1 MTTTPGIHR
10 DDTTSSVNSATEETK
25 QVAAVAAEEAH
36 NVAGE
41 AQDQVR
47 RLVDE
52 TRAQAQDQAVT
63 QRDRLVET
71 LRTFSD
77 DLHAMASQSGS
88 SGLAADVSRQAAGKV
103 RAISN
108 SLDGRD
114 PSELLQDLRGFAR
127 RRPGLFLF
135 GALTAG
141 VVAGRLARGAASSA
155 PDDSATS
162 PAGEVTAENPAMTAY
177 PGGNGSLGDDRH
189 RRGLSARVGRASRPP
204 ARHSRA
210 TPAPASARRPAHR
223 CPVSRRRTRAGCDEQ
238 PRPARH
244 GSRPAGTPGRTG
256 GRERAMTAAWAR
268 SCTTSLE
275 T

>member
-10 DDTTSSVNSATEETK
+10 DDTTSSVTSATEETK

-41 AQDQVR
+41 AQDQIR
-47 RLVDE
+47 RLVEE
-52 TRAQAQDQAVT
+52 TRAQAQDQAAT
-63 QRDRLVET
+63 QLDRLVET

-77 DLHAMASQSGS
+77 DLHAMASHSGS

-103 RAISN
+103 RTISS

-127 RRPGLFLF
+127 RRPGLFLL

-162 PAGEVTAENPAMTAY
+162 PAGEVTAENPAMTPY
-177 PGGNGSLGDDRH
+177 PAGNGSLGDHVTDE
-189 RRGLSARVGRASRPP
+189 GFGSGRP
-204 ARHSRA
+204 
-210 TPAPASARRPAHR
+210 
-223 CPVSRRRTRAGCDEQ
+223 
-238 PRPARH
+238 
-244 GSRPAGTPGRTG
+244 SRPATGPALPRDNGPGVGAPAGAPVPGESAPYRDGTR
-256 GRERAMTAAWAR
+256 
-268 SCTTSLE
+268 
-275 T
+275 